1 MMASQREIPDV
12 IACIRLIEKLCNA
25 GRTRKAARVLE
36 LLERSKEITL
46 EIRAYSGYVI
56 GLCSAG
62 EADDAL
68 NLLRRLHSE
77 EGRCKPDVYLYNI
90 VINAML
96 GKGRFEQVMKLLDEM
111 RSKGIKPDAVTC
123 NTMVGWMCKQGR
135 LDEAIK
141 MVTSRSSSYGWRTPG
156 VKSYDTVLNAL
167 CRAERFVDAAKLLA
181 DMEDREGCSPSVVTF
196 NILIRSLCSKSL
208 SYRAITLLESMPQ
221 YGCKPDLHHYNQVI
235 DCLCKEKK
243 IEMVIECIEVM
254 ISRGCYPHIVI
265 FNTLLAGLCLH
276 GSADAAVELFNEL
289 RASRYCTANLGSY
302 NIMIEGLSRL
312 GRASQALKL
321 LDEARC
327 FRGFKLSKCA
337 VLIVGLISERD
348 IDNAMRI
355 LDELKRSRVVVS
367 TYCYNWIIKALCN
380 AGETDRAIDLLV
392 YMVSNGHSL
401 AYASYAAVVEGLASV
416 GLVKEGQELVNE
428 LSLRGVVD
436 KGFANGLATKIEK
449 MDRFD

>member
-243 IEMVIECIEVM
+243 IEMVIECIEGFA
-254 ISRGCYPHIVI
+254 RFG
-265 FNTLLAGLCLH
+265 
-276 GSADAAVELFNEL
+276 
-289 RASRYCTANLGSY
+289 RTA
-302 NIMIEGLSRL
+302 E
-312 GRASQALKL
+312 ALKL
-321 LDEARC
+321 LDEVRGTK
-327 FRGFKLSKCA
+327 GFKPDPVKYS
-337 VLIVGLISERD
+337 VLVVGLISEQK
-348 IDNAMRI
+348 IHKAMKI
-355 LDELKRSRVVVS
+355 LDELNRSQVEVPS
-367 TYCYNWIIKALCN
+367 KCYSWIIKALCDI
-380 AGETDRAIDLLV
+380 GDTDRAIDLLV
-392 YMVSNGHSL
+392 YMVSNGCSPTQTS
-401 AYASYAAVVEGLASV
+401 YASVVESLASV
-416 GLVKEGQELVNE
+416 GLVKEGLELLNE
-428 LSLRGVVD
+428 LSLRGALD
-436 KGFANGLATKIEK
+436 KGRTKGLETKINNICSLE
-449 MDRFD
+449 